1 MRFSRNNIWAF
12 VGVFVS
18 LLSIASSTYVA
29 YDIFYK
35 QKNST
40 AYLTIDETLNSDVTI
55 VMDYLFENSNY
66 NIRGENLDNLFIT
79 GYKITNSHSM
89 PITPEDFIEPLKY
102 TTLDGWSV
110 VDIDTVGTQPNNLN
124 IEWEKTGPRA
134 CEMVPTLLN
143 LGDSFNILI
152 LLSNESY
159 NNEEIQNDHNF
170 MGQWSSRIK
179 NIIDIKYNPLYQEN
193 YIGPVVVLYGM
204 NLYFVL
210 FLTLLLSFFTVLVII
225 KRGVI
230 KKISFKD
237 TIIII
242 FAFVISL
249 ASSEVIGFYLFDQEG
264 RIGFWINFPIIITHT
279 ILLILMLFPIIIKNI
294 RANQR
299 VYSDARKPAARR

>member
-1 MRFSRNNIWAF
+1 MRFSRNNIWAL

-124 IEWEKTGPRA
+124 IEWEKTSPRA

-143 LGDSFNILI
+143 PGDSFNILI

-159 NNEEIQNDHNF
+159 NNEEIQNDHNL

-294 RANQR
+294 RANQS